1 MAEKLIF
8 PEEQTSDGFATSQ
21 INIHSRGNAEPV
33 IRELLQNC
41 LDARH
46 RDTDSVDVVFT
57 IDMVATGDL
66 PAWKDYLEAF
76 RSAREQR
83 QQHNQLSQQDVK
95 ICERIETATHG
106 GEIPVL
112 FCQDNGM
119 GIDGKTMNRLLS
131 EGNTDKSEKGA
142 GSVGLGHLTAFA
154 ASDLRYVVYGGKT
167 DSGFT
172 GSGRAILAARMGGGG
187 KNTPLSPKGTLALR
201 EKQQLDLFDSSVE
214 YLTEPPKILSKEF
227 KNINGT
233 GTVVAILGFNFFG
246 DNPDYATD
254 RILKVS
260 ASHFL
265 PAILKQRMTV
275 TIDNRLAEA
284 DSYKRGDHRNIM
296 DFLDPA
302 GAVARRKNISFPE
315 GLAYRA
321 YRTIDQGTKIGHDM
335 GAEIKIRPLDANERN
350 TRVNIFREGMW
361 ITWEAH
367 NLEPSNFAGYKQFDA
382 VILPDP
388 KDTPDELYKL
398 MRSSEGTDHMDID
411 LNDLN
416 NKERKKLQGLL
427 SKICDLLKRE
437 VGKAGGD
444 TFIPKGFADFPSGSV
459 VKAERLRRP
468 APTPKPVVKPGE
480 GGGRT
485 GENSNGN
492 GTGGNGNTNKPKVPA
507 GRPKKGSPAEV
518 PLAAREIIEDGKITG
533 FVCYVGEHG
542 HPKLGVRV
550 LRETGSD
557 ETCDQL
563 VPNNFFEIEADSGTQ
578 QSDPSDPYEGEKKN
592 SGQFTVKLK
601 EPVQLGEGV
610 LTVDLVVRK

>member
-57 IDMVATGDL
+57 IDMVATKDI
-66 PAWKDYLEAF
+66 PAWKDYLDAF
-76 RSAREQR
+76 ESARRQR
-83 QQHNQLSQQDVK
+83 RQHSQFSQNDER
-95 ICERIETATHG
+95 ICERIDKAKGETK
-106 GEIPVL
+106 IPVL
-112 FCQDNGM
+112 FCRDNGI
-119 GIDGKTMNRLLS
+119 GIDGNTMNRLLS

-172 GSGRAILAARMGGGG
+172 GSGRAILAAHMGGGG
-187 KNTPLSPKGTLALR
+187 RNGPLSAKGTLALGAR
-201 EKQQLDLFDSSVE
+201 QQLDLFDSSVE
-214 YLTEPPKILSKEF
+214 YLTKPPKILSKEF
-227 KNINGT
+227 KNVSGT

-246 DNPDYATD
+246 DNPDYATN

-265 PAILKQRMTV
+265 PAILNQRMTV

-284 DSYKRGDHRNIM
+284 DSHIRGDHRNIM
-296 DFLDPA
+296 DFLDPS

-321 YRTIDQGTKIGHDM
+321 YRTIDQGTELKHDM
-335 GAEIKIRPLDANERN
+335 GAKIKIRPLDANERN

-388 KDTPDELYKL
+388 KNSPDELYKL

-411 LNDLN
+411 LNNLN

-427 SKICDLLKRE
+427 SKICDLLKKE
-437 VGKAGGD
+437 VGKAAGES
-444 TFIPKGFADFPSGSV
+444 FIPRFAYLTFGSV
-459 VKAERLRRP
+459 HKAERLPSTTRTRTRTGRRRGKGKRGGGTNSGGGGAKRGRP
-468 APTPKPVVKPGE
+468 AE
-480 GGGRT
+480 I
-485 GENSNGN
+485 
-492 GTGGNGNTNKPKVPA
+492 
-507 GRPKKGSPAEV
+507 
-518 PLAAREIIEDGKITG
+518 PLSAREIIEGEQVIG
-533 FVCYVGEHG
+533 FDCYIEKHNY
-542 HPKLGVRV
+542 PKLGVRV

-563 VPNNFFEIEADSGTQ
+563 VPNSFLEIEAGSGTQ
-578 QSDPSDPYEGEKKN
+578 PISSDPYEVEKRD
-592 SGQFTVKLK
+592 SGKFTVKLK
-601 EPVQLGEGV
+601 EPFQLGEGV
-610 LTVDLVVRK
+610 LTVDLVARK